1 MKGLHSKHNNTIS
14 IIYIPEFP
22 IMISMIITELAQI
35 HINNHSKYP
44 DVVSITKT
52 QIEHYHRFPNVEK
65 AHKTL

>member
-22 IMISMIITELAQI
+22 IMISMIIIELAQI

-44 DVVSITKT
+44 DVVSIIMT
-52 QIEHYHRFPNVEK
+52 QIENYHIFPNVENS
-65 AHKTL
+65 HKTL